1 MVASARE
8 APRSATRGETC
19 RAIQQKDAFVV
30 SLDWGLLLA
39 RLVIGI
45 ALAAHGSQKL
55 FGWYGGYGI
64 KGTGG
69 FMESLG
75 FRPGALFATLAG
87 LSEFFGGLFVAVGF
101 GGPIGPALIVSTMLV
116 AIVTVPASKGFW
128 NSDGGWELPATNIA
142 VAIAFAMCGYGAL
155 SVDARVPALAVL
167 HQPTVVWAVLGLS
180 VVGAIA
186 NLLVRRSPAQQP

>member
-1 MVASARE
+1 M
-8 APRSATRGETC
+8 
-19 RAIQQKDAFVV
+19 V

-39 RLVIGI
+39 RLVIGS

-55 FGWYGGYGI
+55 FGWFGGYGI

-87 LSEFFGGLFVAVGF
+87 LGEFLGGLFMVVGF
-101 GGPIGPALIVSTMLV
+101 AGPIGPMLVLSTMLV
-116 AIVTVPASKGFW
+116 AIFTVHLSKGFW

-142 VAIAFAMCGYGAL
+142 AVLTFAACGFGAL
-155 SVDARVPALAVL
+155 SVDALVPSFAVL
-167 HQPTVVWAVLGLS
+167 HQPAVVWAALALG

-186 NLLVRRSPAQQP
+186 NLLVRRSPAPQP